1 MGLEAPDD
9 AAVYRLDGERALV
22 ASLDF
27 FTPLVDDAEDFGAI
41 AAANA
46 LSDLYA
52 MRAEP
57 LFALN
62 ILAVPART
70 LSDEVVAGII
80 RGAIEVC
87 EEAGIPVVGGHSID
101 DAEPKFG
108 LVAIGLAHPDR
119 LYLKTGALAGDA
131 IVLGKALGT
140 GVITTGIKQGR
151 AAPESV
157 DAAIRS
163 MRRLN
168 RSALEVLV
176 SYDVHAATD
185 VTGYGLLGHL
195 LEVCRAS
202 GVAATVRAS
211 APELLPGARD
221 LAAAGCVPGGTNR
234 NRRAVERDAEWAEEI
249 DEAQRIV
256 LCDAQTSGG
265 LLAAVPRD
273 EGEALAAAWQDAG
286 YAASVIGTVEYEGR
300 PGPRLRIE
308 P

>member
-1 MGLEAPDD
+1 VGLETPDD
-9 AAVYRLDGERALV
+9 AAVYRLDAERALV

-62 ILAVPART
+62 ILAVPAHT

-80 RGAIEVC
+80 RGAISVC

-101 DAEPKFG
+101 DPEPKFG

-140 GVITTGIKQGR
+140 GVITTGIKQGK
-151 AAPESV
+151 AAPDFVTEAV
-157 DAAIRS
+157 RS

-168 RSALEVLV
+168 RAALEVLEPF
-176 SYDVHAATD
+176 DVHAATD

-195 LEVCRAS
+195 LEMCRAS
-202 GVAATVRAS
+202 KVGASVRAS
-211 APELLPGARD
+211 APLLLPGARE

-234 NRRAVERDAEWAEEI
+234 NRRAVEQDAEWDDKI
-249 DEAQRIV
+249 DEVQRIL

-265 LLAAVPRD
+265 LLAAVPAD
-273 EGEALAAAWQDAG
+273 QGEALATAWSEAG
-286 YAASVIGTVEYEGR
+286 YAAAVVGELTKDEAS
-300 PGPRLRIE
+300 PRIRIE